1 MEHKRCG
8 WAENG
13 SAQLKTYH
21 DEEWGKPVRGERE
34 LFELLILESF
44 HSGLSWQIVLHKRE
58 AFRAA
63 MDQFDPVLIAA
74 YDSARL
80 DALMQNARLIRHR
93 GKFQAAIT
101 NARCFLAIQ
110 QEYGTFLAFI
120 QTILPPE
127 PILLR
132 TCPHP
137 ATTVWSDT
145 LAKQMKQR
153 GMRFLG
159 SVTVQAFLEAAG
171 FIDGHEA
178 ECGRAV

>member
-110 QEYGTFLAFI
+110 QEYGTFLTFI

-127 PILLR
+127 PIQLR

-137 ATTVWSDT
+137 ATTVWSDANIYERE
-145 LAKQMKQR
+145 L
-153 GMRFLG
+153 
-159 SVTVQAFLEAAG
+159 
-171 FIDGHEA
+171 
-178 ECGRAV
+178 

>member
-110 QEYGTFLAFI
+110 QEYGTFLTFI
-120 QTILPPE
+120 
-127 PILLR
+127 
-132 TCPHP
+132 
-137 ATTVWSDT
+137 
-145 LAKQMKQR
+145 
-153 GMRFLG
+153 
-159 SVTVQAFLEAAG
+159 
-171 FIDGHEA
+171 
-178 ECGRAV
+178 

>member
-110 QEYGTFLAFI
+110 PGI
-120 QTILPPE
+120 WNV
-127 PILLR
+127 
-132 TCPHP
+132 PHFHP
-137 ATTVWSDT
+137 DDSCRRNRSSCGLVRIRRQPSG
-145 LAKQMKQR
+145 R
-153 GMRFLG
+153 MRWR
-159 SVTVQAFLEAAG
+159 S
-171 FIDGHEA
+171 
-178 ECGRAV
+178 R